1 MVVGET
7 CLSQFH
13 RPDTVTVNKTYLL
26 RNGRSSI
33 CKPCP
38 NNFEIKEELTA
49 ESFDTDCDTPRC
61 DSDIFVRRNDDDT
74 VGLSVEDKEFLCIM
88 DQTVSKNTQG
98 YWEAPLPFRSPRRR
112 LPDNRTKALQRAKSL
127 DFSLRKDDAK
137 KGHFLEF
144 MQRIFENNHAEI
156 APPLTDG
163 EEAWYLP
170 IFGVY
175 HPKKPTQIRVVFDSS
190 AKYDDVS
197 LNDVLMTGPDLIN
210 SLLGV
215 LLRFRKDLVAV
226 TADIQ
231 QMFYC
236 FVVSEKHRNF
246 LRFFWYEDNNPEKE
260 LVEYRMRV
268 HVFGNSPSPA
278 VATYGLRKAAQ
289 SGEGAYGSDVVSFV
303 KRNFYVDDG
312 LVSLPTASDAID
324 LMKRTQE
331 ALMEEGN
338 LRLHKIASNSQD
350 VMNAFSKDDKASHL
364 KDIDLGVSE
373 APMQR
378 SLGLYWNLQSDSFTY
393 RTSLGEKPFS
403 KRGILSV
410 VNSLYDPLGFIA
422 PVVILGKLLLR
433 DLMASTKNWDEPLPE
448 IVRDKWE
455 RWKNSLLELDQLS
468 VPRTYATI
476 SWKDMIRK
484 EVHIY
489 CDASEKAIAAVAFLK
504 TTDTKG
510 GIHVGYVMG
519 KAKVAPLHGH
529 SIPRLE
535 LCAAVLAVQISETIC
550 KELDLERNSFHFFSD
565 SKVVLGYIHNSTRRF
580 YMYVTN
586 RVAKIRK
593 LSQPHQW
600 SYVNT
605 ESNPADAA
613 TRYIPP
619 DKLQKSMW
627 LQGPPTL
634 YEPTENSNDS
644 NFPLVNVDQDK
655 EIRPQVQVL
664 KTELHE
670 NTFAL
675 THRIERFSVWRNL
688 VNTLKRLKLFSR
700 TLHKDGTKDTLT
712 DISYN
717 ATVNFIIRQ
726 IQSEVFLTE
735 ISCIKHRSSLPKT
748 SRIRNLNP
756 FLDDDGM
763 LRVGGRIHRA
773 DIEYKEKHPIII
785 PGNNHIAVLLIR
797 HYHYEVKHQGRHF
810 TAGALRDAG
819 FWIVGERRLIS
830 SLLYKCVI
838 CRRLRGK
845 QEQQLMSDLPEDR
858 VSPSPPFSSV
868 GIDAFGPWSVVT
880 RKTRGGQANSKRWAL
895 LFTCLSTRAI
905 HIEVIEELSSSSFI
919 NALRRFIAL
928 RGSVK
933 EIRSDRGTNFVGSV
947 DHLDVNSI
955 NVEEGPVHNFLED
968 KQTVWIFNPPHSSH
982 MGGIWE
988 RMIGITRRILDS
1000 MILEVQSKDL
1010 THEVL
1015 TTFLAEV
1022 CAIVNGRPIVPV
1034 SSDPESPLILSPA
1047 MILTQKSGCYPAP
1060 IGTFDM
1066 KDMYK
1071 AQWRRVQYLAD
1082 TFWQRWNKEYLHT
1095 LQTRRKWKDS
1105 VPNLKRGDI
1114 VLLRDKTVSRNEWPT
1129 GTIVNPLPGQDG
1141 RVRKAEVRVT
1151 KNGST
1156 STYTR
1161 PISEMVLLLSV

>member
-1 MVVGET
+1 
-7 CLSQFH
+7 
-13 RPDTVTVNKTYLL
+13 
-26 RNGRSSI
+26 
-33 CKPCP
+33 
-38 NNFEIKEELTA
+38 
-49 ESFDTDCDTPRC
+49 
-61 DSDIFVRRNDDDT
+61 
-74 VGLSVEDKEFLCIM
+74 
-88 DQTVSKNTQG
+88 
-98 YWEAPLPFRSPRRR
+98 
-112 LPDNRTKALQRAKSL
+112 
-127 DFSLRKDDAK
+127 
-137 KGHFLEF
+137 
-144 MQRIFENNHAEI
+144 
-156 APPLTDG
+156 
-163 EEAWYLP
+163 
-170 IFGVY
+170 
-175 HPKKPTQIRVVFDSS
+175 
-190 AKYDDVS
+190 
-197 LNDVLMTGPDLIN
+197 MTGPDMIN
-210 SLLGV
+210 TLLGV
-215 LLRFRKDLVAV
+215 LLRFRKDLVAI

-246 LRFFWYEDNNPEKE
+246 LRFFWYENNDPEKE

-289 SGEGAYGSDVVSFV
+289 SGEEVYGFDVVNFV
-303 KRNFYVDDG
+303 IRNFYVDDG
-312 LVSLPTASDAID
+312 VVSLPTASDAID

-331 ALMEEGN
+331 SLMEEGN

-350 VMNAFSKDDKASHL
+350 VMNAFSEDDKASHL

-433 DLMASTKNWDEPLPE
+433 DLMASTKSWDEPLPE
-448 IVRDKWE
+448 HMRDKWE
-455 RWKNSLLELDQLS
+455 Q
-468 VPRTYATI
+468 
-476 SWKDMIRK
+476 
-484 EVHIY
+484 
-489 CDASEKAIAAVAFLK
+489 KAIAAVTFLK
-504 TTDTKG
+504 MTDTKG
-510 GIHVGYVMG
+510 GVHVGYIMG

-535 LCAAVLAVQISETIC
+535 LCAAVLAVQISETISN
-550 KELDLERNSFHFFSD
+550 ELDLERNSFHFFSD
-565 SKVVLGYIHNSTRRF
+565 SQVVLGYIHNSTKRF

-600 SYVNT
+600 SYVHT

-613 TRYIPP
+613 TRSIPP
-619 DKLQKSMW
+619 DKLQNSLW
-627 LQGPPTL
+627 LQGPPSL
-634 YEPTENSNDS
+634 YEPTEESNDTK
-644 NFPLVNVDQDK
+644 FPLVNVDQDK

-688 VNTLKRLKLFSR
+688 VNTFKRLKSFAR
-700 TLHKDGTKDTLT
+700 TLHKDGTKDELS
-712 DISYN
+712 DISYS

-726 IQSEVFLTE
+726 IQSEVFSTE

-756 FLDDDGM
+756 FLDDDGL

-773 DIEYKEKHPIII
+773 SIEYKEKHPIII

-797 HYHYEVKHQGRHF
+797 HYHCEVKHQGRHF

-838 CRRLRGK
+838 FRKLRGK

-858 VSPSPPFSSV
+858 VSPNPPFSSV
-868 GIDAFGPWSVVT
+868 GIDKFGPWSVVT

-928 RGSVK
+928 RGSLK

-947 DHLDVNSI
+947 DHLDMNSI
-955 NVEEGPVHNFLED
+955 NVEEGPVHNFLEE

-988 RMIGITRRILDS
+988 RMIGITRRILNS

-1015 TTFLAEV
+1015 TTFLAERQNRIEERM
-1022 CAIVNGRPIVPV
+1022 ANWNH
-1034 SSDPESPLILSPA
+1034 SESLA
-1047 MILTQKSGCYPAP
+1047 KSGWTSQKGGGSCRQER
-1060 IGTFDM
+1060 FH
-1066 KDMYK
+1066 
-1071 AQWRRVQYLAD
+1071 
-1082 TFWQRWNKEYLHT
+1082 FYLH
-1095 LQTRRKWKDS
+1095 QT
-1105 VPNLKRGDI
+1105 NL
-1114 VLLRDKTVSRNEWPT
+1114 RNGAAT
-1129 GTIVNPLPGQDG
+1129 
-1141 RVRKAEVRVT
+1141 
-1151 KNGST
+1151 
-1156 STYTR
+1156 
-1161 PISEMVLLLSV
+1161 